1 MALYTT
7 IHLHNVPAGRE
18 ADYATW
24 FDGAHREDLARL
36 RGFRSADRYE
46 VTPEQVMPDIAQP
59 WRFMS
64 VYDFDLTHPEI
75 DLPALGPL
83 LAQARDAGLIDDATE
98 TERIYSY
105 RLYSDWVSGPNHVR
119 EKPFSSMFMILA
131 NFVAGME
138 AEYHR
143 WYDEIHIPEVCR
155 VPGFAAM
162 RRGRLTEV
170 QVEPRRFCPGSDV
183 VMCGHQTDDLLF
195 SIKDF
200 SARARGV
207 SPSGDQME
215 PRSKAGSF
223 ARTVHFFRK
232 ISGPDFWDGGMAYA
246 GDLSIYPPDFRVT
259 GA

>member
-1 MALYTT
+1 MGLYTT
-7 IHLHNVPAGRE
+7 IHLHNVPAGGE
-18 ADYATW
+18 ADYAAW
-24 FDGAHREDLARL
+24 FEGAHRDDVVRL
-36 RGFRSADRYE
+36 RGFRSADRFE
-46 VTPEQVMPDIAQP
+46 VTPEQVMPDIPQP
-59 WRFMS
+59 WRYMS
-64 VYDFDLTHPEI
+64 VYDFELTHPEI

-83 LAQARDAGLIDDATE
+83 LAQARDGGLIDDATE

-105 RLYSDWVSGPNHVR
+105 RLYSDWKSGPNHVPD
-119 EKPFSSMFMILA
+119 KPFSSMFMILA

-138 AEYHR
+138 EEYHR

-162 RRGRLTEV
+162 RRGRLCEV

-246 GDLSIYPPDFRVT
+246 GDLSVYPPDFRVK

>member
-7 IHLHNVPAGRE
+7 IHLHNAVEGKE
-18 ADYATW
+18 DDYAAW
-24 FDGAHREDLARL
+24 FDGQHQEELASL
-36 RGFRSADRYE
+36 RGFRSAERFE
-46 VTPEQVMPDIAQP
+46 LTSEQIMPDIAQP
-59 WRFMS
+59 WRYMS
-64 VYDFDLTHPEI
+64 VYDFDLATPEI
-75 DLPALGPL
+75 DLPALGPV
-83 LAQARDAGLIDDATE
+83 LANAREAGLIDPARD
-98 TERIYSY
+98 TERIWSYSM
-105 RLYSDWVSGPNHVR
+105 YSDWVSGPNHQKD
-119 EKPFSSMFMILA
+119 KPFSSMFIIPA

-138 AEYHR
+138 EEYHD
-143 WYDEIHIPEVCR
+143 WYDNVHMPEVSR

-162 RRGRLTEV
+162 RRGRLAEW
-170 QVEPRRFCPGSDV
+170 QIEPKRFCPGSDI
-183 VMCGHQTDDLLF
+183 VMCAHQTDDLLF

-232 ISGPDFWDGGMAYA
+232 ISGADQWDGGIAYT
-246 GDLSIYPPDFRVT
+246 GDLSVYPPNFRET

>member
-1 MALYTT
+1 MARYTT
-7 IHLHNVPAGRE
+7 IHFHNVPAGRE
-18 ADYATW
+18 ADYAAW
-24 FDGAHREDLARL
+24 FDGQHRQDLARL
-36 RGFRSADRYE
+36 RGFASADRYE
-46 VTPEQVMPDIAQP
+46 LTPEQVMPDIAQP
-59 WRFMS
+59 WRYMS
-64 VYDFDLTHPEI
+64 VYDFELASPEI

-83 LAQARDAGLIDDATE
+83 LADARDAGLIDPARD

-105 RLYSDWVSGPNHVR
+105 GLYSDWVSGPNHR
-119 EKPFSSMFMILA
+119 KDKPFSSLFVILA

-138 AEYHR
+138 DEYHE
-143 WYDEIHIPEVCR
+143 WYSKVHMPEVSR
-155 VPGFAAM
+155 VPGFVAM
-162 RRGRLTEV
+162 RRGRLADW
-170 QVEPRRFCPGSDV
+170 QIEPKRFCPGSDI
-183 VMCGHQTDDLLF
+183 VMCAHQTDDLLF

-232 ISGPDFWDGGMAYA
+232 ISGPDFWDGGIAYD
-246 GDLSIYPPDFRVT
+246 GDLSVYPPNFRET

>member
-1 MALYTT
+1 MSLYTT
-7 IHLHNVPAGRE
+7 IHFHNVTSGRAGE
-18 ADYATW
+18 YADW
-24 FDGAHREDLARL
+24 FDGQHQQDLARL
-36 RGFRSADRYE
+36 RGFRNADRYE
-46 VTPEQVMPDIAQP
+46 LTTEQIMPDIAQP
-59 WRFMS
+59 WQFMS
-64 VYDFDLTHPEI
+64 VYDFDLSTPEI

-83 LAQARDAGLIDDATE
+83 LAQARDDGLIDTARD
-98 TERIYSY
+98 TERLWSY
-105 RLYSDWVSGPNHVR
+105 RMYSDWVSGPNHQKD
-119 EKPFSSMFMILA
+119 KPFSSMFVIPG

-138 AEYHR
+138 EEYHH
-143 WYDEIHIPEVCR
+143 WYDNVHMPEVSR

-162 RRGRLTEV
+162 RRGRLAEC
-170 QVEPRRFCPGSDV
+170 QIEPKRFCPGSDI
-183 VMCGHQTDDLLF
+183 VMCAHQTDDLLF

-232 ISGPDFWDGGMAYA
+232 ISGEQQWNDGISYV
-246 GDLSIYPPDFRVT
+246 GDLSVYPENFRET